1 MTHPHIRQLLLTARS
16 PLLRNSKFRFKPVDR
31 QIRLQNP
38 VRPRYNLIF
47 HNIRHHHLD
56 NTAPRRFRWI
66 AVTVQINNTFVITTI
81 SNIAPSGTIA
91 RADFN
96 PFRFFNRLII
106 TRPKIHLKARQLA
119 LRVTIPRNPD
129 SIEVEINRNLKI
141 RLLELNLRAT
151 PGRQRTHPG
160 SNHHPTH
167 Q

>member
-1 MTHPHIRQLLLTARS
+1 MTQPHIRQLLLTARS
-16 PLLRNSKFRFKPVDR
+16 PLLRNRKFRFKPVDR

-66 AVTVQINNTFVITTI
+66 AVTVQRTNIRTCTPSAI
-81 SNIAPSGTIA
+81 SNI
-91 RADFN
+91 N
-96 PFRFFNRLII
+96 PFRLFNHLII
-106 TRPKIHLKARQLA
+106 IRIKIWHKARPLA
-119 LRVTIPRNPD
+119 LLRVTTIPIKPTIPINPD